1 MALILADT
9 SAWVEFDRKTGSR
22 VHLRLRRLLHDAAP
36 DDVLATTEPVQ
47 MELLAGARTDR
58 REEDLRRM
66 LAGVHWLPVNAS
78 ADFDAGARAY
88 RLCRRRG
95 VTPRGLVDCMIVA
108 IAHRTQAAVLAHDAD
123 LARIADVIGVR
134 LDPASLRP

>member
-9 SAWVEFDRKTGSR
+9 SAWVENDRTTGSR
-22 VHLRLRRLLHDAAP
+22 VDLRMLELLDGTAP

-66 LAGVHWLPVNAS
+66 LAGVHWIPADAS

-88 RLCRRRG
+88 RLCRRG
-95 VTPRGLVDCMIVA
+95 GITPRGLVDCMIVA
-108 IAHRTQAAVLAHDAD
+108 IAHRTQATVLAHDVD
-123 LARIADVIGVR
+123 VARIADVLGVR
-134 LDPASLRP
+134 LDPASLRA

>member
-22 VHLRLRRLLHDAAP
+22 VHLRLRELLRGGTP
-36 DDVLATTEPVQ
+36 DVLSTTEPVQ
-47 MELLAGARTDR
+47 MEVLAGTRTDQ

-66 LAGVHWLPVNAS
+66 LAGVHWLPADARS
-78 ADFDAGARAY
+78 DFDAAARTY
-88 RLCRRRG
+88 RLCHRRG
-95 VTPRGLVDCMIVA
+95 ITPRGIVGCMIVA
-108 IAHRTQAAVLAHDAD
+108 IASRTDATVLAYDAD
-123 LARIADVIGVR
+123 VARVADVLGVR